1 MLPDHKDGQK
11 GHIIALRHRLIG
23 GDWSPIGILA
33 LYNLRSEIVHGS
45 VLNVSY
51 YLDYWNLLVICFI
64 TIDRLVK
71 LAKRNPAV
79 QNLKDLIGMVETQDG
94 LEGVINFLK
103 TRRDIN
109 GQELRELARERLKE
123 LEQIT

>member
-1 MLPDHKDGQK
+1 
-11 GHIIALRHRLIG
+11 
-23 GDWSPIGILA
+23 
-33 LYNLRSEIVHGS
+33 
-45 VLNVSY
+45 VSY
-51 YLDYWNLLVICFI
+51 YLDYWNLLVICSI
-64 TIDRLVK
+64 TVDRLVK